1 VVQHQRQPKDY
12 TTRGGSTCVDWH
24 KKSVWFCWVS
34 FNHYFFARL
43 FFFLFPCD
51 VAQRCRRQFCL
62 ASSNLADV
70 FFRNICCGLVADTLL
85 HSDLLVKFSSGII
98 NIIIL
103 LLLLLSSRFMFYSW
117 CLVFHSRFDY
127 LTYNL
132 LLFSFTFLERQHQ
145 RMLFFFASSDPN
157 SHG

>member
-1 VVQHQRQPKDY
+1 LWIDI
-12 TTRGGSTCVDWH
+12 
-24 KKSVWFCWVS
+24 KSLFDFVEFLLTIIFLLVC
-34 FNHYFFARL
+34 

-51 VAQRCRRQFCL
+51 VAQRCRRQFSL
-62 ASSNLADV
+62 VSSNLADV

-117 CLVFHSRFDY
+117 SLVFHSRFDY